1 MRENFIR
8 RGARRERMKGVKA
21 TEKSERG
28 NKEKS
33 ERKKDRLKE
42 KHPLQTHV
50 RNSSIYNNFCCGK
63 LSVLCLSSA
72 SCPSSS
78 SVSAVVLLSETV
90 LCVPVLY
97 QSVRL
102 GIGVVAL
109 FQVSS
114 GVQQ

>member
-78 SVSAVVLLSETV
+78 SVSAVVL
-90 LCVPVLY
+90 CVPVLY

>member
-1 MRENFIR
+1 
-8 RGARRERMKGVKA
+8 MKGVKA

-78 SVSAVVLLSETV
+78 SVSEAV